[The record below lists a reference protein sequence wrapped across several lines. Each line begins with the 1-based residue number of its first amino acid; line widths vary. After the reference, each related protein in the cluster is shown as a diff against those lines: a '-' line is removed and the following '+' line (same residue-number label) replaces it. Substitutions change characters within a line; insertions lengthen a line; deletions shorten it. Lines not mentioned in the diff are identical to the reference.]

1 MEGRLGRLSG
11 KVCSANSATGRL
23 HYLSWQITH
32 GKKNNPER
40 DDINEFSLFLYPKG
54 TIFSFEMSIGE
65 HIRKKR
71 KTFGLT
77 QIELAERSGVGVRFV
92 RELENGKNT
101 VRLDKVNQVLK
112 LFGEELQ
119 AHKINE

>member
-1 MEGRLGRLSG
+1 M
-11 KVCSANSATGRL
+11 
-23 HYLSWQITH
+23 
-32 GKKNNPER
+32 
-40 DDINEFSLFLYPKG
+40 YPKG

-101 VRLDKVNQVLK
+101 VRLDKVNQVLN